1 LAARRGK
8 KRAAVAVG
16 HTLLVIAYYLLA
28 RQVDY
33 QDLGPHYFDER
44 DRERV
49 VKRLL
54 ERLTNLGYTVTLEE
68 RAAAA

>member
-1 LAARRGK
+1 M
-8 KRAAVAVG
+8 AVG
-16 HTLLVIAYYLLA
+16 HTILVIAYHLLA

-44 DRERV
+44 DREGV
-49 VKRLL
+49 TKGLV